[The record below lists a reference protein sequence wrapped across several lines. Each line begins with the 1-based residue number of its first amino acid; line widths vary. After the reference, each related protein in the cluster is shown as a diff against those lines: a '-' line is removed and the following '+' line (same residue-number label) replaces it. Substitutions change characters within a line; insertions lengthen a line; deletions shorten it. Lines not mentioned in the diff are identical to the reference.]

1 MSSFANLLVV
11 VYTQQ
16 QSMLEAV
23 CQAVREELQ
32 SVVEEAGL
40 TKRQTVS
47 KPPFLEHTGFAS
59 H

>member
-23 CQAVREELQ
+23 SQAVREELQ
-32 SVVEEAGL
+32 LVVEEAGL
-40 TKRQTVS
+40 TKRCT
-47 KPPFLEHTGFAS
+47 
-59 H
+59 

>member
-23 CQAVREELQ
+23 WQAVREE
-32 SVVEEAGL
+32 
-40 TKRQTVS
+40 
-47 KPPFLEHTGFAS
+47 
-59 H
+59 